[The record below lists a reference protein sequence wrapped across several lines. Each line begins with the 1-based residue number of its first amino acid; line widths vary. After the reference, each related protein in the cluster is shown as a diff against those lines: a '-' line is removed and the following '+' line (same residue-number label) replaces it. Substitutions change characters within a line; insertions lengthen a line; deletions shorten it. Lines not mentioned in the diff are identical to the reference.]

1 MAGSYEV
8 LKQLIHSTIQVANFQ
23 KIRLEE
29 LLAKEFPFKHSKSLI
44 KTLLEFD
51 TEIIKQLQGKEKT
64 FNSITKQDDF
74 ENLRDSILT
83 FMGLIWEL
91 NYIVHVVERSAREHV
106 IESTVLLL
114 EDLTKTF
121 KNAKFF
127 LIPIFE
133 HNYSYRDLKN
143 YLTKITEILPNTK
156 HVLSSLPD
164 YLSVLQFPDIYRDN
178 LVANSLLGHEVGH
191 FIDDVFGITEKITPK
206 ALINKEKF
214 ENLLQQVK
222 KDIESEMKG
231 SLPEFIKLEQVR
243 VDLLTKINYSINRW
257 IMELI
262 SDLVAFRLC
271 GPVFLFALSE
281 FLLSRHHPDYNSDKY
296 PPASLRLGLLL
307 EEFTDIGFADHIREK
322 ENKDLVTELINGI
335 KNYLDTSKANHNTN
349 IVYDTVVSIKSLIK
363 READNYTRGYQ
374 YEPKLFGEEVFKLI
388 ERLREFIPPCEIEYQ
403 KPSNLVS
410 ILNAGMIY
418 RMTWRKNPPPLEVN
432 KPEDSYLVEQII
444 NSLVTKSIELS
455 VIQKKLQVGGTS

>member
-1 MAGSYEV
+1 MVGSYEI
-8 LKQLIHSTIQVANFQ
+8 LKRLVHSTIQVTNFQ
-23 KIRLEE
+23 KSRLEE
-29 LLAKEFPFKHSKSLI
+29 LIAKEFPFKHSKSLI
-44 KTLLEFD
+44 KTILEFD
-51 TEIIKQLQGKEKT
+51 KEIIKQLQEKEKK
-64 FNSITKQDDF
+64 FSSITKQEDF
-74 ENLRDSILT
+74 ENLRDSILSYMT
-83 FMGLIWEL
+83 LIWEL

-143 YLTKITEILPNTK
+143 YLTKVTEILPNTK

-164 YLSVLQFPDIYRDN
+164 NLSVLQFPDIYRDN

-206 ALINKEKF
+206 VVINKEKF
-214 ENLLQQVK
+214 DGLVQQVK
-222 KDIESEMKG
+222 KEIEIEMKG
-231 SLPEFIKLEQVR
+231 PLPEFIKLEQVKAN
-243 VDLLTKINYSINRW
+243 LLTQINFSINRW

-281 FLLSRHHPDYNSDKY
+281 FLLSRHYPDFHSDKY
-296 PPASLRLGLLL
+296 PPASLRLSLLL
-307 EEFTDIGFADHIREK
+307 EEFTDMGFLDNIQEK
-322 ENKDLVTELINGI
+322 EDKKLVSELINGI
-335 KNYLDTSKANHNTN
+335 KNYLDTSKTDPNNN
-349 IVYDTVVSIKSLIK
+349 IVYNSVVSIKSLIK
-363 READNYTRGYQ
+363 QEANNYTKGYQ
-374 YEPKLFGEEVFKLI
+374 YEPKLFGNEVFKLI
-388 ERLREFIPPCEIEYQ
+388 GKLKEFIPPCEIEFK
-403 KPSNLVS
+403 KPANLVS

-432 KPEDSYLVEQII
+432 TSEDGYLVEQII

-455 VIQKKLQVGGTS
+455 VIQKKMQLGGM